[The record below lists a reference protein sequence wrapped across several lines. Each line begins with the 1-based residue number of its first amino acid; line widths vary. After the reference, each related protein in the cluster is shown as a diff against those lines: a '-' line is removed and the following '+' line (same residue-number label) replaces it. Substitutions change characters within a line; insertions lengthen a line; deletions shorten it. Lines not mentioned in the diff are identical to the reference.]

1 MFRTLALGTG
11 AVLTLALSVAL
22 FTVNYQ
28 VQTDSTVDFIRAGHH
43 SLVALVLGFT
53 VLGLLALGI
62 RKAVQVGVCFLML
75 ALATLSFGSISA
87 FAQDVASNEG
97 SKVTFSYGSFI
108 MQYGL
113 ELAGWAVTALS
124 TVASAAIAIYVP
136 MAKSVVTQKRLEQ
149 AGQALLQY
157 GINAVPNSVR
167 DGKVTVNLGSEVV
180 ATAVTRG
187 MNVLPAKVIK
197 AAGGGG
203 GLAAIIFRMMDL
215 EPSASKSTVLDP
227 AITKLSAS
235 GHI

>member
-1 MFRTLALGTG
+1 MVTLAVAT
-11 AVLTLALSVAL
+11 AL

-28 VQTDSTVDFIRAGHH
+28 VQYDLPVDLVRAGHH
-43 SLVALVLGFT
+43 SLVALVLGFS

-87 FAQDVASNEG
+87 FAQDVAANDG
-97 SKVTFSYGSFI
+97 SKLTFSYGSFI

-113 ELAGWAVTALS
+113 ELAGWAVTLLAGVIS
-124 TVASAAIAIYVP
+124 TAIGIYVP
-136 MAKSVVTQKRLEQ
+136 MAKSVVTQTRLEQ

-157 GINAVPNSVR
+157 GINAVPNSIR

-180 ATAVTRG
+180 ATAVARG

-203 GLAAIIFRMMDL
+203 GLAAIIFRMMNL
-215 EPSASKSTVLDP
+215 EDGASKSTVLDP
-227 AITKLSAS
+227 ALAKLTAD
-235 GHI
+235 GHV